1 MKFLFLF
8 ITIVITSTSFSQMK
22 IEANKT
28 ITNGAPIFLKYVN
41 ATITPPKGYIFLEEY
56 SSFLDEASHTS
67 ISVVRDTLIPYQSM
81 INDLLKRNYERSK
94 VKLLEKKEMENGYF
108 FIYLFQ
114 INNQPVERILYVTG
128 NEKESIYSM
137 ANYKQI
143 EKDKY
148 YRTLLSAILSI
159 KY

>member
-1 MKFLFLF
+1 MKLLLFF
-8 ITIVITSTSFSQMK
+8 ITIFITSISFSQMK

-28 ITNGAPIFLKYVN
+28 ITNGDPIFLKYVN
-41 ATITPPKGYIFLEEY
+41 ATITPPKGYVFLEEY
-56 SSFLDEASHTS
+56 TSFLDEASHTS
-67 ISVVRDTLIPYQSM
+67 ISVVRDSLIPYKSM
-81 INDLLKRNYERSK
+81 VGDLLKRDYERSK

-114 INNQPVERILYVTG
+114 INDQPVERILYVTG

-137 ANYKQI
+137 ANYKQV
-143 EKDKY
+143 EKEKY
-148 YRTLLSAILSI
+148 YDSLLKAILSI